1 MKYLVDANVLS
12 EGTKP
17 APQSMVLDWVQAHEQ
32 ELAVNPIILG
42 EVEYGILS
50 LPRGQRRAR
59 LTAWFAQAVQY
70 LPVLPLDE
78 NSAPIWARLL
88 DDLRRKVRAM
98 PVKDSLIAVTA
109 LQHDLIIAT
118 RNVSDYRYCGAQVVN
133 PFVPPT

>member
-1 MKYLVDANVLS
+1 MRYLVDANVLS
-12 EGTKP
+12 ESSKP
-17 APQSMVLDWVQAHEQ
+17 APQAQVLEWVQAHEQ

-50 LPRGQRRAR
+50 LPRGLRRAK
-59 LTAWFAQAVQY
+59 LTAWFAQAVKY

-78 NSAPIWARLL
+78 HSASIWARLL
-88 DDLRRKVRAM
+88 GDLRSKGRTM
-98 PVKDSLIAVTA
+98 PVKDRLIAVTA
-109 LQHDLIIAT
+109 LQHGLIVAT